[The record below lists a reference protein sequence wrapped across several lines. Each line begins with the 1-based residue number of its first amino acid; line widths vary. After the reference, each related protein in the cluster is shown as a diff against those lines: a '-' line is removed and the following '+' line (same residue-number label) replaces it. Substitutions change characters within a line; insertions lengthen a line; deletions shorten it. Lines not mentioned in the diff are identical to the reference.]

1 MTLNASRLRLEFAM
15 WVRNSQEIAT
25 YLQAE
30 RLFALTYHHYA
41 KKATDVSGEYAI
53 NLSYRK
59 FQMQLDFQSSRT
71 PEQFCR
77 QLDRAFVA
85 YWTGV
90 TFATAIVPPVL
101 PPCPNQGGNGVF
113 ASEVSSVVVGVSPQV
128 LYAELLPVV
137 SSLSTAEGVATHEI
151 ASAFD
156 RATKQAVDVLI
167 SGWDTTPGPTGPLPI
182 TNLCGVF

>member
-1 MTLNASRLRLEFAM
+1 MTLSVNRLRWEFAM
-15 WVRNSQEIAT
+15 WFRNSQDIAT
-25 YLQAE
+25 YMQAE
-30 RLFALTYHHYA
+30 RRFALTYHHYA
-41 KKATDVSGEYAI
+41 KKATDVSGEQAI

-59 FQMQLDFQSSRT
+59 FQIQLNFQSSRT

-90 TFATAIVPPVL
+90 IFATAIVPPVS
-101 PPCPNQGGNGVF
+101 PPCANQGGSGVF
-113 ASEVSSVVVGVSPQV
+113 ASEVSSAVVGVSSQV

-137 SSLSTAEGVATHEI
+137 SSLSTAGEVATQEV
-151 ASAFD
+151 AQAFD
-156 RATKQAVDVLI
+156 RATKRAVTVLI